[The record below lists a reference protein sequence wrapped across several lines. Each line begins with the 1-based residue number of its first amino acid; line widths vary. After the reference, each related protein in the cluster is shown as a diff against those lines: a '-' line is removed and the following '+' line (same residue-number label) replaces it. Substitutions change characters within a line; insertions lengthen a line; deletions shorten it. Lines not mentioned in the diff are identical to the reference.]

1 MRNSLGRIALALGLV
16 ISSGSAHA
24 LNFCFNP
31 GTSSPDDSLAVA
43 EKFRKPA
50 KGSCSPINGFDLVRS
65 GPNAAPV
72 TGTACLNSHGD
83 TLAVS
88 YLVHPDVSVFTGIVV
103 ASEPRHVS
111 MVLPYPSLLNGLGAV
126 SLDGSGSNGS
136 AVSTNAHANS
146 CIPPKPAIP

>member
-1 MRNSLGRIALALGLV
+1 MGAGHAHAMYVHQHSPVHHLAPEVKIVAALA
-16 ISSGSAHA
+16 
-24 LNFCFNP
+24 
-31 GTSSPDDSLAVA
+31 
-43 EKFRKPA
+43 
-50 KGSCSPINGFDLVRS
+50 
-65 GPNAAPV
+65 
-72 TGTACLNSHGD
+72 
-83 TLAVS
+83 
-88 YLVHPDVSVFTGIVV
+88 FTGIVV